1 MLTVDTNVLVYSF
14 DDREAGRQAAAREI
28 IRALRDRNAPIGLQV
43 IGESYRV
50 LTGKLRLPRPDVAA
64 ALGGLA
70 RTWPVF
76 ASDVATTCRAL
87 AEAAAGHLSFWD
99 ASLVAAAEAAGCT
112 HIFSEDMGD
121 GFRLGRLEVVHP
133 FSGEGLS
140 PRARALLDL

>member
-14 DDREAGRQAAAREI
+14 DDRYPGRQAAARAVMS
-28 IRALRDRNAPIGLQV
+28 ALRDRTAPIGLQV

-64 ALGGLA
+64 MLVGLA

-76 ASDVATTCRAL
+76 ANDVVTTCRAL
-87 AEAAAGHLSFWD
+87 EEAAAGRLSFWD
-99 ASLVAAAEAAGCT
+99 ASLITAAEAAGCT
-112 HIFSEDMGD
+112 HLFSEDMGD
-121 GFRLGRLEVVHP
+121 GFRLGRLEVVNP
-133 FSGEGLS
+133 FSGEDLS